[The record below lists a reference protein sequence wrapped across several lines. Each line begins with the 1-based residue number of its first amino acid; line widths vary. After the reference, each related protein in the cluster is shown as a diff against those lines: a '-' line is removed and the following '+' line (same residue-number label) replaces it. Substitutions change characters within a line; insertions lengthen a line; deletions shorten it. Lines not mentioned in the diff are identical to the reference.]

1 MYNIFVV
8 GAGYVGTPY
17 AVWLSLHNEV
27 TVVDIDRSRVDK
39 INRRLSPVKDKEV
52 EDYLKRSGLQL
63 KAVPGKEADYR
74 QADYVLIAA
83 PTNYDEKSGVFDTSA
98 VDQTIEK
105 VTAQNPEAC
114 IIIKSTV
121 PIGYTEAVIRRTG
134 NRRILFSPEFLRE
147 THALYDIMHPSRI
160 VFGLDPENAELV
172 RAAGNF
178 ADQLVSSDEIAVT
191 TEQIPVRLVRYAE
204 AEAVKLFANTYLA
217 MRVSFFNELDTFA
230 LENGLDT
237 RTVIEGVCD
246 DPRIGQSYNN
256 PSFGYGGY
264 CLPKDSRQL
273 LSNYGMIPQKIIRAV
288 VEANDT
294 RKEYIIDKI
303 MQLVRLAEQAGQNS
317 VVGIY
322 RLSMKSGSDNSRES
336 ASLSVLRGLIDRG
349 CTVLI
354 YEPSLGGPCPVEGG
368 VLVTE
373 AEEFKSQAGI
383 IVANRYDSYLE
394 DVKERVFTRDFFMR
408 D

>member
-1 MYNIFVV
+1 M
-8 GAGYVGTPY
+8 GTPY

-191 TEQIPVRLVRYAE
+191 TEQIPVRLMKYAE
-204 AEAVKLFANTYLA
+204 AESVKLFANTYLA

-336 ASLSVLRGLIDRG
+336 ASLSILRGLIDRG

-354 YEPSLGGPCPVEGG
+354 YEPSLGGLCPVEGG
-368 VLVTE
+368 VLVAE
-373 AEEFKSQAGI
+373 AEEFKSRAGI
-383 IVANRYDSYLE
+383 IAANRYDPCLE

>member
-1 MYNIFVV
+1 M
-8 GAGYVGTPY
+8 GTPY

-191 TEQIPVRLVRYAE
+191 TEQIPVRLMKYAE
-204 AEAVKLFANTYLA
+204 AESVKLFANTYLA

-336 ASLSVLRGLIDRG
+336 ASLAVLRGLIDRG

-354 YEPSLGGPCPVEGG
+354 YEPSLGGLCPVEGG
-368 VLVTE
+368 VLVAE
-373 AEEFKSQAGI
+373 AEEFKSRAGI
-383 IVANRYDSYLE
+383 IAANRYDPCLE